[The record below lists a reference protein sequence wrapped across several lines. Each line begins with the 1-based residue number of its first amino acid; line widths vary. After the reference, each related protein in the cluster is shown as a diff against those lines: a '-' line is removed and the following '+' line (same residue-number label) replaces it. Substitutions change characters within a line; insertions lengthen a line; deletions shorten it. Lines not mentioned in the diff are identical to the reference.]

1 MSKTLTHKSYLQVRP
16 LYISDAVTFGP
27 LYNAIQ
33 KRNDVTLFR
42 PDTTD
47 SQVALDVLESMIVS
61 YDQPYH
67 DFRTLYRDGKG
78 RSVREVY
85 ADLKNQS
92 PDICL
97 LLSCQVKG
105 KMLRAIKPCVTYD
118 ALSSA
123 VTSVNDS
130 SLAKSYSPS
139 WGDTLLRG
147 SFDIDKTYSYQ
158 QLLDFI
164 KYRALL
170 PFDKSCSY
178 EALDEY
184 VRTLV
189 DIEGFEDWQV
199 SRAYIKKRYD
209 HYEAEKASAAY
220 RLFCSSKFKDRSFG
234 DKLTYLED
242 LHTYTQWTSGFYY
255 DRHVLDLQLL
265 RVLPQEQAVA

>member
-1 MSKTLTHKSYLQVRP
+1 MSETLTHKTYLQVRP
-16 LYISDAVTFGP
+16 LYISDAVAYGP

-33 KRNDVTLFR
+33 KSDEVKLLR

-47 SQVALDVLESMIVS
+47 PQVALDVLESMIVS

-67 DFRTLYRDGKG
+67 DFRTLYRNGKG

-105 KMLRAIKPCVTYD
+105 KSLRAVKPCVACYD
-118 ALSSA
+118 LSSA
-123 VTSVNDS
+123 LAHVEEGG
-130 SLAKSYSPS
+130 LAKTYYPS
-139 WGDTLLRG
+139 WEDSLLRG

-184 VRTLV
+184 VRTLA
-189 DIEGFEDWQV
+189 DIEGFDDWQV
-199 SRAYIKKRYD
+199 TRAYIKKRYD

-242 LHTYTQWTSGFYY
+242 LHSYTQWTSGFYY